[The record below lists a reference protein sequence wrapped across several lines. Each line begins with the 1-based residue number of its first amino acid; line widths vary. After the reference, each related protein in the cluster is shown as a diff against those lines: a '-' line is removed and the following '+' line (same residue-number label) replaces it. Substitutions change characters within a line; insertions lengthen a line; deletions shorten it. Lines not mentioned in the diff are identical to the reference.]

1 MISAEKQIETI
12 NNVINSTKENLKPLS
27 INLIFWGI
35 FVNVLS
41 CFHFAFPSLVESSKY
56 SAALYWLIPSII
68 GMFYMVYFNMK
79 TRKTIGYETHLSRVI
94 KIIWG
99 VFGISW
105 IYIVGLSFYLKNYHP
120 VPPILFLLSLLT
132 IMTVLII
139 NFKPVTLGGIF
150 LMIFTFYLNFN
161 PGINLLLVNIVGVSL
176 GMLVPGLSLFYFK
189 SRNNPDG

>member
-79 TRKTIGYETHLSRVI
+79 IRKTIGYETHLSRVI

-105 IYIVGLSFYLKNYHP
+105 IYIVGLSFFLKNYHP
-120 VPPILFLLSLLT
+120 VPPILFLLSLIL
-132 IMTVLII
+132 IMTGFII
-139 NFKPVTLGGIF
+139 KFKPVTLGGIF
-150 LMIFTFYLNFN
+150 LTIFTFYLNFN

-176 GMLVPGLSLFYFK
+176 GMLVPGLSLFYYK

>member
-41 CFHFAFPSLVESSKY
+41 CFNFAYPSLVESSKY

-120 VPPILFLLSLLT
+120 VPPILFLLSLIL
-132 IMTVLII
+132 IMTGFII
-139 NFKPVTLGGIF
+139 KFKPVTLGGIF

>member
-120 VPPILFLLSLLT
+120 VPPILFLLSLIL
-132 IMTVLII
+132 IMTGFII
-139 NFKPVTLGGIF
+139 KFKPVTLGGIF

>member
-35 FVNVLS
+35 FVNVLR

-120 VPPILFLLSLLT
+120 VPPILFLLSLIL
-132 IMTVLII
+132 IMTGFII
-139 NFKPVTLGGIF
+139 KFKPVTLGGIF